1 MPTVPGTCY
10 CRCIYIFAGKGL
22 MKRPKTT
29 EAMIGRLSAVR
40 LPCAGANL
48 RRAARMVTQLYD
60 EALRPAKMRSTQF
73 TLLQAL
79 TLLPQASQKR
89 LAELLGMDSTTLT
102 RTLALLRKQ
111 GWVTSKA
118 GEDRRELRLALTASG
133 IREYERALP
142 YWQSAQSSLKQIL
155 GESALQQMIN
165 ATVRVSES
173 VPRSE

>member
-1 MPTVPGTCY
+1 
-10 CRCIYIFAGKGL
+10 
-22 MKRPKTT
+22 MKKRKKTG
-29 EAMIGRLSAVR
+29 EARMGRLSTVR

-60 EALRPAKMRSTQF
+60 EALRPTKMRSTQF

-111 GWVTSKA
+111 GWVTSKT
-118 GEDRRELRLALTASG
+118 GDDRRELRLALTVSG
-133 IREYERALP
+133 TREYERALP
-142 YWQSAQSSLKQIL
+142 YWQSAQSRLKHLL
-155 GESALQQMIN
+155 GESTLQQMIN
-165 ATVRVSES
+165 AAVRVSES
-173 VPRSE
+173 VLRSE

>member
-1 MPTVPGTCY
+1 
-10 CRCIYIFAGKGL
+10 
-22 MKRPKTT
+22 MKRPKKTAETT
-29 EAMIGRLSAVR
+29 TGNLSTVR

-48 RRAARMVTQLYD
+48 RRAARIVTQLYD
-60 EALRPAKMRSTQF
+60 EALRPTELRSTQF

-79 TLLPQASQKR
+79 TLLPQPSQKR

-118 GEDRRELRLALTASG
+118 GDDRRELRLALTASG

-142 YWQSAQSSLKQIL
+142 YWQSAQNRLKHIL

-165 ATVRVSES
+165 ATVRVSGS